1 MKRIVLLILAAGAAS
16 LGPGMGP
23 SFLLAQTTPD
33 LKRQDVW
40 TEKDKKEFL
49 KLLKSG
55 PALPVEGEVKAVAA
69 PAGGAV
75 KARKARY
82 ITLGGFSDTV
92 LTVAADEK
100 VNTEATSAGPKLLV
114 GGHIFSWVRYYAGAG
129 YTRVK
134 QAKLDGTRA
143 SLDHFRVPVGV
154 ELALIPLGTPHT
166 RYVILRGGL
175 SAHRFSSGADKSE
188 FGTSLLGWHGS
199 YDIALGYEWQFAD
212 TNFRVHALAEGYRS
226 ILKSGS
232 PKFYGVGLAGGVVY
246 TF

>member
-1 MKRIVLLILAAGAAS
+1 MKRTFALLLALGAAAVR
-16 LGPGMGP
+16 GVGRPP
-23 SFLLAQTTPD
+23 SLLAQTPAD
-33 LKRQDVW
+33 LKKQDAW
-40 TEKDKKEFL
+40 TDRDKKEFIKFL
-49 KLLKSG
+49 KAG
-55 PALPVEGEVKAVAA
+55 PALPAEGEVKAVAA

-143 SLDHFRVPVGV
+143 SLNHFRVPVGV

-166 RYVILRGGL
+166 RYVLLRGGL

-226 ILKSGS
+226 ILRSGTA
-232 PKFYGVGLAGGVVY
+232 KFYGVGLAGGVVY